1 MNKNAFKYIYR
12 YDWLVGEEKNMEN
25 TTDVKKP
32 LIVIADDDKL
42 VRTITSDFLK
52 AEEYT
57 VIEVDNGNQVME
69 IINQQKP
76 DLILLDILMPNKSGI
91 ELCHEIRHS
100 NAGEFTP
107 IIMITAFDDD
117 EYVEKVFDAG
127 ADDFITKPINTT
139 ILKHRAQRLIK
150 AEINRKNLE
159 ILAYYD
165 DLTQAYNRKIF
176 VDRFCEEYEKARRK
190 NYTIGIILAD
200 IDKFKDINDRY
211 GHVTGDLVLKK
222 LADLL
227 RTNCRQYDLLGRYG
241 GDEFII
247 CLPEVGY
254 KELRQIAERIQRAV
268 NEMKIKTR
276 EGVEIKVS
284 GSFGLDIIE
293 PQEVN
298 DIHLVLEQAV
308 NNADKNLYKAKNAGR
323 NTVVG

>member
-1 MNKNAFKYIYR
+1 
-12 YDWLVGEEKNMEN
+12 MEN

-32 LIVIADDDKL
+32 LIVIVDDDKL

-57 VIEVDNGNQVME
+57 VVEVNNGNQVME

-117 EYVEKVFDAG
+117 EYAEKVFDAG

-150 AEINRKNLE
+150 AEINRKKLE

>member
-1 MNKNAFKYIYR
+1 
-12 YDWLVGEEKNMEN
+12 MEN